1 MPQKFA
7 ICKIIK
13 DESELNQLRR
23 NKEVGLAKSC
33 KECNLVV
40 YGSKKKALE
49 LTYQHL

>member
-23 NKEVGLAKSC
+23 NKEVGLAK
-33 KECNLVV
+33 
-40 YGSKKKALE
+40 
-49 LTYQHL
+49 